1 MSLITKDDC
10 LSVTDLYHTV
20 RHKGRVVEL
29 FTNLLNNFLDY
40 CLINISDQLVVG
52 IVFLVL
58 IEKLQKHSFALQHH
72 H

>member
-10 LSVTDLYHTV
+10 MSVTYLYHTV
-20 RHKGRVVEL
+20 RHIGRAVEL

-52 IVFLVL
+52 IVF
-58 IEKLQKHSFALQHH
+58 FASD
-72 H
+72 